1 MTVNIQK
8 GISFQIETYI
18 IDLGNK
24 KYFLNFPLMC
34 HLEHED
40 GYYTITCEMLDII
53 GTGLTEAEAE
63 ANFNQEF
70 DFIYTR
76 FHELKDEKLSSRL
89 LNIKKILQIA
99 VKSVA

>member
-8 GISFQIETYI
+8 GVNYQIEAYI
-18 IDLGNK
+18 IELGTK
-24 KYFLNFPLMC
+24 KYFLNFPLKC
-34 HLEHED
+34 NLEHED
-40 GYYTITCEMLDII
+40 GYYTITCEMLDLI
-53 GTGLTEAEAE
+53 GTGLTEEEAE

-76 FHELKDEKLSSRL
+76 YHQLKDEQLSNRL

-99 VKSVA
+99 VKSVE